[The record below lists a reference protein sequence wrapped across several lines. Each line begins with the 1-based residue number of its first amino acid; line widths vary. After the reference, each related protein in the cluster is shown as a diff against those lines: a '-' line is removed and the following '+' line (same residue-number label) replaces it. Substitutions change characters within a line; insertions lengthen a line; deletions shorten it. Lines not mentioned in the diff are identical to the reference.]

1 MTRITVIGLGAGDIE
16 QLPLGIYK
24 KLKEVKN
31 LFLRTKGHPVVT
43 DLEKEGMLYK
53 SFDEIY
59 ESTNNFEETY
69 RKIVDQ
75 LFEEVK
81 EGELIYA
88 VPGHPLVA
96 EKTVQLLLE
105 EAVQHGISLHIEGGQ
120 SFLDPMFTALK
131 IDPVEGFQLVDA
143 TSLKKEE
150 LQMRHHIII
159 TQVYDAFTAS
169 EVKLTLMEK
178 YPDDYEVKIVE
189 AAGSKEEK
197 ITEVKLYELDRVL
210 ELNNLTAV
218 YVPPVKEE
226 EMLYHQFDK
235 LREVIAVLRGPNGCP
250 WDKKQTHKSL
260 KKYLV
265 EETYEVLEAI
275 DNDEDDHLIEELGD
289 ILLQVMLHAQIGE
302 DEGFFSV
309 DDVIYAVTEK
319 MIRRHPH
326 VFGDI
331 NVKDEAEVLQ
341 NWEEIKR
348 KEKAGEQETFTS
360 RLDKA
365 PQGLP
370 GLYQAYE
377 FQKEAAKI
385 GFDWPDVQPVWAKIK
400 EEIEEFRQADSADE
414 QLKEFGDI
422 LFALVNLARFY
433 SIDPE
438 EAVRATNRKFYNRFS
453 YIEQQLEKNSL
464 NPKDVTLEQLDVWWE
479 EAKKKL

>member
-1 MTRITVIGLGAGDIE
+1 MSKITIIGLGAGDIE
-16 QLPLGIYK
+16 QLPFGIYK
-24 KLKEVKN
+24 KLKTATKI
-31 LFLRTKGHPVVT
+31 FLRTKDHPVIQE
-43 DLEKEGMLYK
+43 LEKEGFSYT
-53 SFDEIY
+53 SFDNIY
-59 ESTNNFEETY
+59 EAVKSFEETY
-69 RKIVDQ
+69 RGIVDR

-105 EAVQHGISLHIEGGQ
+105 EASQQDVVLQIEGGQ

-143 TSLKKEE
+143 TSLRKDE

-159 TQVYDAFTAS
+159 TQVYDTFTAS
-169 EVKLTLMEK
+169 EVKLTLMET
-178 YPDDYEVKIVE
+178 YRDDYEVKIVQ

-197 ITEVKLYELDRVL
+197 VTAVKLYELDRVMT
-210 ELNNLTAV
+210 LNNLTAV
-218 YVPPVKEE
+218 YVPPVLEE
-226 EMLYHQFDK
+226 ELLYHQFDK
-235 LREVIAVLRGPNGCP
+235 LREVIAVLRGPDGCP

-275 DNDEDDHLIEELGD
+275 DKEDDEHLVEELGD
-289 ILLQVMLHAQIGE
+289 VLLQVMLHSQIGE

-309 DDVIYAVTEK
+309 DDVIQSVTEK

-326 VFGDI
+326 VFGDGTAM
-331 NVKDEAEVLQ
+331 NEEDVLQ
-341 NWEEIKR
+341 KWEEIK
-348 KEKAGEQETFTS
+348 KQEKLGEQEEFKS
-360 RLDKA
+360 RLDRA
-365 PQGLP
+365 PKGIP

-385 GFDWPDVQPVWAKIK
+385 GFDWPDVTPVWEKIK
-400 EEIEEFRQADSADE
+400 EEIEEFREADGPEE
-414 QLKEFGDI
+414 QLNEFGDI

-433 SIDPE
+433 KIDPE
-438 EAVRATNRKFYNRFS
+438 EAVRATNRKFYQRFS
-453 YIEQQLEKNSL
+453 YIEKQLEKSSVTPENA
-464 NPKDVTLEQLDVWWE
+464 TLEQLDAWWE